1 MDKQRDFDH
10 VTNLRCT
17 INEPRRKRAHHS
29 NSTTNWTED
38 SPRHT
43 TSLRGRSHTSDR
55 SPAKKRRLSN
65 PLVTGD
71 NNRALATK
79 HARFSTGADSL
90 LTGNLTTRSSLP
102 LAPSMLRFCLR
113 SFSSITQIRLLASHL
128 SGNTTWKPGLF
139 ELNPS

>member
-17 INEPRRKRAHHS
+17 INEPRSKRAHHS

-43 TSLRGRSHTSDR
+43 TSLRGRSHSSDC
-55 SPAKKRRLSN
+55 SAKKRRLSN

-71 NNRALATK
+71 NNRALATE
-79 HARFSTGADSL
+79 HVCFSTGADSL
-90 LTGNLTTRSSLP
+90 LTGNLTTDSSLP
-102 LAPSMLRFCLR
+102 LARRC
-113 SFSSITQIRLLASHL
+113 
-128 SGNTTWKPGLF
+128 
-139 ELNPS
+139 